1 MTTTGSASLTAPAS
15 VVAYGLLAD
24 MMNSPDPLNRVSIR
38 GASIEK
44 KSGVSVDI
52 GKDTWMYITPKGNR
66 GSQTS
71 GAGIELGVERRLD
84 YDRLVGIQIGYN
96 NNTLKKED
104 NAGGNWNTSYASV
117 YGLKKLG
124 DWTVKPAVG
133 ISSSRFDT
141 NRTIEEFGYANKF
154 KTDGRS
160 YWADL
165 QVLAPS
171 IRDIVTPY
179 AGVTLRRY
187 TVDGGTE
194 SGSAETAVTW
204 NRTSKTQVNPYIGA
218 RLDSRPEPKGMFYS
232 LDGRVTRLSKF
243 QFDGAIDSTYIGV
256 NPAVGQTLVSVD
268 GRVGYKFN
276 DRGHA
281 WIGATAQKAGDY
293 NNTIIGVGVKIDF

>member
-1 MTTTGSASLTAPAS
+1 MTTTGSASLTGPAT
-15 VVAYGLLAD
+15 VVAYGLLND
-24 MMNSPDPLNRVSIR
+24 MMNSPDTLNRVSIR

-104 NAGGNWNTSYASV
+104 NANGNWNTAYASV

-165 QVLAPS
+165 QILAPS

-243 QFDGAIDSTYIGV
+243 QFDGTIDSTYIGV